1 MGTGQTGR
9 ATTILWVWES
19 IGQSNGLES
28 RKFRPDEPENH
39 VQRVTGFPIAARCP
53 IIDFMLRTIAA
64 PLSEP
69 DWQSLGS
76 CEMQIDAAV
85 ERLASTQI
93 DIRRELH
100 AHPEP
105 SGEEYTTTSAVV
117 QRLRDAGLQ
126 PQTCRNPEGRETGAF
141 VDLELGHPPAS
152 SPRIAIRAD
161 LDALRIPDE
170 KTVEYRSRN
179 PGVAHACGH
188 DAHTAIV
195 LGAALAAV
203 DVNRNGA
210 QAAPE
215 SAGGAADRPG
225 EFTGGLRLRLL
236 FQPAEETSQGA
247 QWMVEQG
254 ALEGVAAILGLHV
267 DPERQFGEVG
277 IRYGVLTAY
286 CDELEITVEGRG
298 GHAARPHHT
307 VDPVAVAAHL
317 VGSLYEFLPRRV
329 DSRNASVLTI
339 GRISGGYAANVIP
352 ERVELLGTLRTVSPS
367 AREVLKRE
375 VVRICSGAELTGG
388 ATVSVRFFNPLSA
401 VHNDPVVTAALESAA
416 GRVVGPT
423 SVQQIDLPSMG
434 GEDFAVYLEH
444 VRGAMLR
451 LGCAPP
457 GGRTPFLHSPRF
469 DLDERSL
476 ALGTRI
482 LLRAALLLGAT

>member
-1 MGTGQTGR
+1 
-9 ATTILWVWES
+9 
-19 IGQSNGLES
+19 
-28 RKFRPDEPENH
+28 
-39 VQRVTGFPIAARCP
+39 
-53 IIDFMLRTIAA
+53 MLRTVSA
-64 PLSEP
+64 LQSQP
-69 DWQSLGS
+69 DWQPLAS

-85 ERLASTQI
+85 ERLASTQVE
-93 DIRRELH
+93 IRRDLH

-105 SGEEYTTTSAVV
+105 SGQEYETTQTVV
-117 QRLRDAGLQ
+117 RWLRQAGLE
-126 PQTCRNPEGRETGAF
+126 PQVCRNPDGLETGAF
-141 VDLELGHPPAS
+141 VDLELGHPPEN

-161 LDALRIPDE
+161 LDALRMPDE
-170 KTVEYRSRN
+170 KTVEYRSQR

-195 LGAALAAV
+195 LGTALAAV
-203 DVNRNGA
+203 DLNRNGSSGSRE
-210 QAAPE
+210 P
-215 SAGGAADRPG
+215 GGGLADQTG
-225 EFTGGLRLRLL
+225 EFTAGLRLRLL

-247 QWMVEQG
+247 QWLVEQG
-254 ALEGVAAILGLHV
+254 ALEGIAAILGLHV

-434 GEDFAVYLEH
+434 GEDFAVYLEQ

-457 GGRTPFLHSPRF
+457 GARTPFLHSPRF